1 MICERDVKRRD
12 LAEQICAFSSE
23 RLLQYGVTR
32 IADVTGLDTIGVPV
46 WTACRPPGE
55 AITISAGKGITR
67 IDSMAGA
74 ILEGVELWSAEHPDL
89 SPEWFYCSHAQAVE
103 QFKSVVPFEMLQL
116 ARDAPV
122 THNTTIPFEE
132 MDDVFKGGGIMVPSD
147 MIWLIS
153 RCKPPFQYFQ
163 SSSSGLA
170 AGVNY
175 KDAMMQG
182 VYEVVERDGW
192 AISEFVQEH
201 TGQWRECLSLEG
213 KLHHTI
219 RYCLDH
225 LDTAKVKPFLFDLTR
240 DIGVTTFRC
249 TILDTAHNSPGAF
262 SGFGCSLD
270 PVTAARRAI
279 TEACQGRA
287 AYIGGARD
295 DLFRRRYILM
305 KNIQMDTLLD
315 MYESLPT
322 RRHLTDYEEVKFE
335 SIDDEWSALEVKLK
349 DAHITE
355 VYCKTLYHSF
365 DPEFIIVKVICP
377 QLETPLWEHYASGK
391 RAVQA
396 LLEVR

>member
-32 IADVTGLDTIGVPV
+32 IADVTGLDTIGLPIF
-46 WTACRPPGE
+46 TACRPPGE
-55 AITISAGKGITR
+55 AITISAGKGLTR

-74 ILEGVELWSAEHPDL
+74 ILEGVELWSAEHPEL
-89 SPEWFYCSHAQAVE
+89 SPEWFYCSHAQAVK

-122 THNTTIPFEE
+122 TVNTPLPFEE
-132 MDDVFKGGGIMVPSD
+132 MDDVLRGGGVMVPSD

-170 AGVNY
+170 AGVSY
-175 KDAMMQG
+175 KDAMLSG
-182 VYEVVERDGW
+182 LYEVVERDGW
-192 AISEFVQEH
+192 AISEFIQEH
-201 TGQWRECLSLEG
+201 TGQWRECISLEG
-213 KLHHTI
+213 ELHSSIQFCMDRLYASSVT
-219 RYCLDH
+219 
-225 LDTAKVKPFLFDLTR
+225 PFLFDLTR
-240 DIGVTTFRC
+240 DTGVPIFRC
-249 TILDTAHNSPGAF
+249 TILDSSNNSPGAF

-295 DLFRRRYILM
+295 DLFRRRFILM
-305 KNIQMDTLLD
+305 KNLRMDILLD
-315 MYESLPT
+315 MYESLPL
-322 RRHLTDYEEVKFE
+322 RRNMSDYIEVHFD
-335 SIDDEWSALEVKLK
+335 SIDEELSELVAKLK
-349 DAHITE
+349 HAGITE
-355 VYCKTLYHSF
+355 VYCKTLYTCH
-365 DPEFIIVKVICP
+365 DPDFTIVKVICP